1 MIVKPN
7 LVHWTFW
14 DASATIFTIM
24 INEEKDRKEYE
35 LGILLAKEEDLP
47 GVLALLA
54 SHHVENAS
62 EARSKKLTLAY
73 EIKGH
78 TEAVFT
84 SLTFKAFGDEVK
96 ALEAEL
102 ALRPDVI
109 RSLVVKTPKPSKH
122 PVGTG
127 VPSSAPVEKYP
138 RTASRPGTAPAA
150 AEPRHEVSSKPLS
163 NEALE
168 KKIEEILG

>member
-1 MIVKPN
+1 M
-7 LVHWTFW
+7 T
-14 DASATIFTIM
+14 
-24 INEEKDRKEYE
+24 NEEKDRKEYE

-54 SHHVENAS
+54 THHVENAS
-62 EARSKKLTLAY
+62 EARSKRLTLAY

-78 TEAVFT
+78 TEAVFS

-96 ALEAEL
+96 ALEQEL

-109 RSLVVKTPKPSKH
+109 RSLVVKTPKPSTH
-122 PVGTG
+122 AVGTG
-127 VPSSAPVEKYP
+127 IPSAAPAEKYP
-138 RTASRPGTAPAA
+138 RTVSRPGSAPSS
-150 AEPRHEVSSKPLS
+150 EPRHETSSKPLS

>member
-1 MIVKPN
+1 M
-7 LVHWTFW
+7 T
-14 DASATIFTIM
+14 
-24 INEEKDRKEYE
+24 NEEKDRKEYE
-35 LGILLAKEEDLP
+35 LGILLAKEEDLS
-47 GVLALLA
+47 GLLAVLA

-62 EARSKKLTLAY
+62 EPRSKRLTLAY

-96 ALEAEL
+96 ALEQEL
-102 ALRPDVI
+102 ILRPDVL

-127 VPSSAPVEKYP
+127 IPSAAPVEKYP

-150 AEPRHEVSSKPLS
+150 EPRHEASSKPLS

>member
-1 MIVKPN
+1 M
-7 LVHWTFW
+7 T
-14 DASATIFTIM
+14 
-24 INEEKDRKEYE
+24 NEEKDRKEYE

-47 GVLALLA
+47 GMLTLLA
-54 SHHVENAS
+54 THHVENAS
-62 EARSKKLTLAY
+62 EPRSKRLTLAY

-96 ALEAEL
+96 ALEQEL
-102 ALRPDVI
+102 ILRPDVI

-127 VPSSAPVEKYP
+127 IPSAAPVEKYP
-138 RTASRPGTAPAA
+138 RTASRPGTPS